1 MSVWDIGPF
10 DNDLAL
16 DWVQDL
22 QESNDL
28 YYIEDT
34 LNNVLDEGDS
44 VIPMPFACEALAAI
58 EVLARLQG
66 QPGQPGDEADDD
78 VDAWVDTVRKKFKRR
93 ADLVEKSLKALDV
106 IVSEQSELANEWAQ
120 TDAHVAW
127 RGMIEQLRTRVAAV

>member
-10 DNDLAL
+10 DNDLAM

-34 LNNVLDEGDS
+34 LNNVLEEGDTF
-44 VIPMPFACEALAAI
+44 IPMPFACEALAAI
-58 EVLARLQG
+58 DVLARLQG
-66 QPGQPGDEADDD
+66 QPGGEAADD

-93 ADLVEKSLKALDV
+93 ADLVDKSLKALDL
-106 IVSEQSELANEWAQ
+106 IVSEKSELANEWAQ
-120 TDAHVAW
+120 TDEHVAW
-127 RGMIEQLRTRVAAV
+127 RGMVEQLRARVAA

>member
-34 LNNVLDEGDS
+34 LNNVLEEGDTF
-44 VIPMPFACEALAAI
+44 IPMPFACEALAAI
-58 EVLARLQG
+58 DVLARLQG
-66 QPGQPGDEADDD
+66 QPGAEAVDD
-78 VDAWVDTVRKKFKRR
+78 VDAWVEASRKKFKRR
-93 ADLVEKSLKALDV
+93 ADLVEKSLKALEL
-106 IVSEQSELANEWAQ
+106 IVSEKSELANEWAQ
-120 TDAHVAW
+120 TDEHVAW
-127 RGMIEQLRTRVAAV
+127 RGMVEQLRARVAA

>member
-34 LNNVLDEGDS
+34 LNNVLDEGDAM
-44 VIPMPFACEALAAI
+44 IPMPFACEALAAI
-58 EVLARLQG
+58 DVLARLQG
-66 QPGQPGDEADDD
+66 QPGEEAGDD
-78 VDAWVDTVRKKFKRR
+78 VDAWVETVRKKFKRR
-93 ADLVEKSLKALDV
+93 ADLVEKSLKVLDL
-106 IVSEQSELANEWAQ
+106 IVSGKSELANEWAQ
-120 TDAHVAW
+120 TDDHVAW
-127 RGMIEQLRTRVAAV
+127 RGMVEQLRARVAAV

>member
-34 LNNVLDEGDS
+34 LNNVLEEGDTF
-44 VIPMPFACEALAAI
+44 IPMPFACEALAAI
-58 EVLARLQG
+58 DVLARLQG
-66 QPGQPGDEADDD
+66 QPGAEAVED
-78 VDAWVDTVRKKFKRR
+78 VDAWVEASRKKFKRR
-93 ADLVEKSLKALDV
+93 ADLVEKSLKALEL
-106 IVSEQSELANEWAQ
+106 IVSDKSELANEWAQ
-120 TDAHVAW
+120 TDEHVAW
-127 RGMIEQLRTRVAAV
+127 RGMVEQLRARVAA

>member
-34 LNNVLDEGDS
+34 LNNVLEEGETF
-44 VIPMPFACEALAAI
+44 IPMPFACEALAAI
-58 EVLARLQG
+58 DVLARLQG
-66 QPGQPGDEADDD
+66 QPGDEAVDD
-78 VDAWVDTVRKKFKRR
+78 VDAWVETLRKKFKRR
-93 ADLVEKSLKALDV
+93 ADLVEKSLKALEL
-106 IVSEQSELANEWAQ
+106 IVSEKSELANEWAQ
-120 TDAHVAW
+120 TDEHVAW
-127 RGMIEQLRTRVAAV
+127 RGMVEQLRARVTAM

>member
-10 DNDLAL
+10 DNDLAM

-34 LNNVLDEGDS
+34 LNNVLEEGDTF
-44 VIPMPFACEALAAI
+44 IPMPFACEALAAI

-66 QPGQPGDEADDD
+66 QPGGEAVDD
-78 VDAWVDTVRKKFKRR
+78 VDAWVETARKKFRRR
-93 ADLVEKSLKALDV
+93 ADLVEKSLKVLDL
-106 IVSEQSELANEWAQ
+106 IVSEKSELANEWAQ
-120 TDAHVAW
+120 TDEHVAW
-127 RGMIEQLRTRVAAV
+127 RGMVEQLRARVAK

>member
-34 LNNVLDEGDS
+34 LNNVLDEGDNL
-44 VIPMPFACEALAAI
+44 IPMPFACEALAAI

-66 QPGQPGDEADDD
+66 QPGTPGDETEDD
-78 VDAWVDTVRKKFKRR
+78 VAAWVETVRKKFKRR
-93 ADLVEKSLKALDV
+93 ADLVEKSLKALDL
-106 IVSEQSELANEWAQ
+106 IVSEKSELANEWAQ
-120 TDAHVAW
+120 TDEHVAW
-127 RGMIEQLRTRVAAV
+127 RGLVEQLRARVAAV

>member
-34 LNNVLDEGDS
+34 LDNVLDEGDS

-58 EVLARLQG
+58 DVLARLQG
-66 QPGQPGDEADDD
+66 QPGEEAEDD
-78 VDAWVDTVRKKFKRR
+78 VDAWVETVRKKFKRR
-93 ADLVEKSLKALDV
+93 ADLVEKSLKVLDLV
-106 IVSEQSELANEWAQ
+106 VSEKSELANEWAQ
-120 TDAHVAW
+120 TDEHVAW
-127 RGMIEQLRTRVAAV
+127 RGMVAQLRARIAAV

>member
-34 LNNVLDEGDS
+34 LNNVLEEGDS
-44 VIPMPFACEALAAI
+44 FIPMPFACEALAAI
-58 EVLARLQG
+58 DVLARLQG
-66 QPGQPGDEADDD
+66 QPGAEVVED
-78 VDAWVDTVRKKFKRR
+78 VDAWVEASRKKFKRR
-93 ADLVEKSLKALDV
+93 TDLVEKSLKALEL
-106 IVSEQSELANEWAQ
+106 IVSDKSELANEWAQ
-120 TDAHVAW
+120 TDEHVAW
-127 RGMIEQLRTRVAAV
+127 RGMVEQLRARVAA